1 MGFIYGARLLISFP
15 AEFDKEEAEK
25 IIDKLEPSN
34 KIKGVKEGRLVFI
47 IGKDTCFRFRT
58 KKLKSMGIILEAN
71 PDDNIKFDN
80 IVNNEPSTKEL
91 LRQYK
96 EENDEI
102 KERCQKIEE
111 ELQNLTKLFND
122 KVQELE
128 RLCRITRLTNML
140 LNPHSTN
147 IPENGVTVIFK
158 D

>member
-1 MGFIYGARLLISFP
+1 
-15 AEFDKEEAEK
+15 
-25 IIDKLEPSN
+25 
-34 KIKGVKEGRLVFI
+34 
-47 IGKDTCFRFRT
+47 
-58 KKLKSMGIILEAN
+58 MGIILEAN

-80 IVNNEPSTKEL
+80 IINNEPSTKEL

-128 RLCRITRLTNML
+128 RLCKITRLTNML